1 MATETTPIVGYWYK
15 GSEAQP
21 FEVVAI
27 DDHDETVEIQYAD
40 GAVEEFDMESWY
52 SLDLSMISA
61 PDNINSLFDNLEH
74 EEDVEQGFFNSH
86 EHWSDYM
93 DDYE

>member
-1 MATETTPIVGYWYK
+1 MPTETNPIVGYWYK
-15 GSEAQP
+15 GADGQP
-21 FEVVAI
+21 FEVVAV

-40 GAVEEFDMESWY
+40 GAVEEYDMETWSTM
-52 SLDLSMISA
+52 DLMVISA

-74 EEDVEQGFFNSH
+74 EEDVEQGFLNSP
-86 EHWSDYM
+86 EHWADYL